1 MYLHYSETVQ
11 RYLMYLLPI
20 ALLTGPFLPDLFISL
35 GGILFLIN
43 SFLKKEYKYFNNT
56 FFKIFIS
63 FYLFLLFNSLISDFV
78 IFSLKSS
85 LFYFRFGVFALLI
98 WSLIDSNKNFIK
110 YFTFFLLFAYCLAIL
125 NGVYQ
130 YIYSVNIFGHY
141 VPPNRLLL
149 LASDNAALGHYLAR
163 IFPLLIGLIYLR
175 LKSSKIYYV
184 LFFFLLISVDVLTF
198 LSGERTSL
206 ALLLLSSVFIL
217 IFMKKLRALRLVTM
231 CCSLLILTFISFL
244 DPEIKNRNID
254 HTLNQIGIS
263 SNSEKIYIFSKLH
276 DNYIRTSINMFT
288 ANPLVGIGVNNYRNL
303 CNQDKFKIDQ
313 ESCSTH
319 PHNNYIQ
326 LISELG
332 IFGLIY
338 LIFIISYFILLMS
351 KHIYSMYKNIESIS
365 DYQICLIA
373 CFLVT
378 LWPLI
383 PTLNLFNNWIN
394 ILYFLPVGFY
404 LQSLR
409 SKQN

>member
-11 RYLMYLLPI
+11 RYLMYLLPL

-130 YIYSVNIFGHY
+130 YIYSVNLFGHY

-206 ALLLLSSVFIL
+206 VLLLLSSVFIL
-217 IFMKKLRALRLVTM
+217 IFMKKLRVLRLVTM
-231 CCSLLILTFISFL
+231 CCSLLILTFISFS
-244 DPEIKNRNID
+244 DPEIKKRNID

-276 DNYIRTSINMFT
+276 DNYIKTSINMFI

-378 LWPLI
+378 
-383 PTLNLFNNWIN
+383 
-394 ILYFLPVGFY
+394 
-404 LQSLR
+404 
-409 SKQN
+409 

>member
-276 DNYIRTSINMFT
+276 ENYIRTSINMFT